1 MFDWSLAKDAWP
13 DEQKK
18 VWADIEKMWRN
29 FEITTWN
36 VIQGSQEW
44 QSFADDVI
52 KNSFTNQLQ
61 DDNQRVKAWRLINL
75 LMRMYPESDVYN
87 HPNDGRGGLILGRK
101 EIGHIRAKSIYFF
114 IRHQHQF
121 LHLEVNDKII
131 DDLNAPITNTVA
143 LSSDDLPTI
152 QTEIANFLK
161 RINAQGVTFANC
173 IANEFEQTKTDRT
186 RFLPRDYQENV
197 MTTQNITTWADINSD
212 LEGRT
217 NWQEIITSNTWKKHF
232 AGTVAA
238 SVFNNIAD
246 ENTRFKVWTIMCK
259 VASEYDL
266 DIYYYTFKNPEL
278 NRVVVGRRAPTET
291 RTTKTP
297 FSITTTV
304 FYKGARNP
312 DTIFFNQIADSQQL
326 IEWFINPELNNPLNL
341 ENIQQRENNAI
352 YLPNDFKK
360 NQRHEPIDMSE
371 LTLNQLWDDFLDRW
385 PIENLPHLTIEE
397 YTDINNQDTFCYWVE
412 QKTYDIG
419 SIQGNTSFKFGIFKP
434 MEFIEKP
441 DNKGKRFQ
449 NGYNWYIKYGDN
461 ITDAFNVIKQN
472 IIAVATASKDGD
484 LQAIEE
490 IDLAAMFKWK
500 IAFLYQ
506 NRDNPVITPIFAIN
520 ILRFS
525 CQNNASHQ
533 ENYPILH
540 QLRQSRQEPIFQ
552 FATSLIEAYKNAQN
566 QTDESENVSLNDTNN
581 LLYPLNVIFYGPP
594 GTGKTYT
601 TTERAVRIC
610 DANFDTSLLEK
621 RKELNNLY
629 QDFLDEGKIVF
640 TTFHQSYSYEDF
652 MEGIK
657 ATAENGQISYEPKD
671 GVFKELC
678 EKAKNAP
685 NDNFVLIIDE
695 INRGNISR
703 IFGELITLIETSK
716 RAGNSE
722 ELSVTLPYTK
732 ERFSVPQNV
741 YIIGTMNTAD
751 RSLAGLDLALRRR
764 FHFEEMMPNTEILND
779 LTVGDIDI
787 KKLLTV
793 INQRIEVLL
802 DREHTIGHAYFMK
815 LKEDGKA
822 TIAALSD
829 IFLNQIIPLLQEYF
843 FEDWEKINMVLGH
856 NGLVTSKDF
865 DENLFIGENK
875 PSQKKIW
882 TIKKE
887 AFKDAEKYKRIY
899 TDNMPN
905 PAE

>member
-1 MFDWSLAKDAWP
+1 MMFDWSLAQEAWP
-13 DEQKK
+13 DEQKN
-18 VWADIEKMWRN
+18 VWADIGKMWRN

-75 LMRMYPESDVYN
+75 LMRMYPEFDVYTYQ
-87 HPNDGRGGLILGRK
+87 DGTIIFGIKPLNGNGRIFFGLI
-101 EIGHIRAKSIYFF
+101 
-114 IRHQHQF
+114 HQNNSQYRSF
-121 LHLEVNDKII
+121 DITKRITNTTDFDRIDLVDDDIEDLRQKFAQYLNKQNDNLSYQERLQNDI
-131 DDLNAPITNTVA
+131 NNNPITNR
-143 LSSDDLPTI
+143 
-152 QTEIANFLK
+152 Q
-161 RINAQGVTFANC
+161 
-173 IANEFEQTKTDRT
+173 
-186 RFLPRDYQENV
+186 RFLPRNYQENV

-238 SVFNNIAD
+238 SVFDNMTD
-246 ENTRFKVWTIMCK
+246 DNTRFKVWTMMCK
-259 VASEYDL
+259 VASKYHL
-266 DIYYYTFKNPEL
+266 DIYFHNSGPRIT
-278 NRVVVGRRAPTET
+278 VGRKESTDPRAST
-291 RTTKTP
+291 TP
-297 FSITTTV
+297 FIITTTL
-304 FYKGARNP
+304 FQKGQDNP
-312 DTIFFNQIADSQQL
+312 DKIDFDKVTDSTAL
-326 IEWFINPELNNPLNL
+326 DDWLKNPNPKYPLNL
-341 ENIQQRENNAI
+341 ENIKQRENNAI
-352 YLPNDFKK
+352 YLPNDFAK
-360 NQRHEPIDMSE
+360 
-371 LTLNQLWDDFLDRW
+371 
-385 PIENLPHLTIEE
+385 LPAQEQDEE
-397 YTDINNQDTFCYWVE
+397 D
-412 QKTYDIG
+412 
-419 SIQGNTSFKFGIFKP
+419 
-434 MEFIEKP
+434 
-441 DNKGKRFQ
+441 
-449 NGYNWYIKYGDN
+449 
-461 ITDAFNVIKQN
+461 
-472 IIAVATASKDGD
+472 
-484 LQAIEE
+484 
-490 IDLAAMFKWK
+490 
-500 IAFLYQ
+500 
-506 NRDNPVITPIFAIN
+506 ITPTTTPPRAIPSFA
-520 ILRFS
+520 
-525 CQNNASHQ
+525 
-533 ENYPILH
+533 
-540 QLRQSRQEPIFQ
+540 
-552 FATSLIEAYKNAQN
+552 
-566 QTDESENVSLNDTNN
+566 
-581 LLYPLNVIFYGPP
+581 LNVIFYGPP

-610 DANFDTSLLEK
+610 NTDTSKNIDRE
-621 RKELNNLY
+621 ELTTLY
-629 QDFLDEGKIVF
+629 KALIDEGKIVF

-678 EKAKNAP
+678 EKAKNTP
-685 NDNFVLIIDE
+685 NDNFVLVIDE

-764 FHFEEMMPNTEILND
+764 FHFEEMMPNTEFLNGLKVD
-779 LTVGDIDI
+779 NIDI
-787 KKLLTV
+787 KKLLIF

-822 TIAALSD
+822 TIATLSD

-843 FEDWEKINMVLGH
+843 FEDWEKINMVLGK
-856 NGLVTSKDF
+856 NGFVTSKDF
-865 DENLFIGENK
+865 DANLFIGENE

-882 TIKKE
+882 TINKE

-905 PAE
+905 PEE